1 MSPMSTRRSKRETV
15 VPERRTARSSYVR
28 SRSFRTNRRVETTQD
43 TRSDIDLLFR
53 REAGRAVAALI
64 RATGSFDLA
73 EDAVQD
79 AFVQALRTWPE
90 RGVPNNPAA
99 WIILTA
105 RNKAIDRLRRERVG
119 AAKTGE
125 AEELRA
131 LERLGNDL
139 QQFPDERLRLIFT
152 CCHPAL
158 PMEARVALTLRT
170 VGGLSSREIARA
182 FLLTEQAV
190 QQRLVRAK
198 RKIRDAGIPYRVPPQ
213 ELLPERLS
221 GVLAVLYLIFN
232 EGYASTEG
240 ELLRIELCDE
250 AIWLVRVVDRL
261 MPGEPETMGLLALM
275 LLQHSRRD
283 ARVDEKGDLVLL
295 EDQDR
300 ARWDQEMIDEGL
312 AKIDAAIAAK
322 CPGPYQVQAAI
333 AALHARAPRPE
344 DTDWPQ
350 IATLYRGLRVMWP
363 SPVIELNRAVAVAMA
378 DGPDAGLALM
388 EPLADE
394 LDRYHLFHAARADL
408 LRRSGRTSEAQVA
421 YRRAL
426 DLVTNPVERKYLM
439 KRVSQA

>member
-1 MSPMSTRRSKRETV
+1 
-15 VPERRTARSSYVR
+15 
-28 SRSFRTNRRVETTQD
+28 
-43 TRSDIDLLFR
+43 
-53 REAGRAVAALI
+53 
-64 RATGSFDLA
+64 LA
-73 EDAVQD
+73 EEAVQD
-79 AFVQALRTWPE
+79 AFVQALRTWPG

-99 WIILTA
+99 WIVLTA

-119 AAKTGE
+119 VAKAGE

-131 LERLGNDL
+131 LERLGDDV

-182 FLLTEQAV
+182 FLLTEPTV

-221 GVLAVLYLIFN
+221 GVLAVLYLVFN
-232 EGYASTEG
+232 EGYTSTEG
-240 ELLRIELCDE
+240 ELLRVELCDE

-261 MPGEPETMGLLALM
+261 MPAEPETMGLLALM
-275 LLQHSRRD
+275 LLQHSRRQ
-283 ARVDEKGDLVLL
+283 ARVDEHGDLVLL

-300 ARWDQEMIDEGL
+300 ARWDQDMIDEGL
-312 AKIDAAIAAK
+312 AMIDTAVEIRR
-322 CPGPYQVQAAI
+322 PGPYQVQAAI

-350 IATLYRGLRVMWP
+350 IATLYRGLAAMWP

-388 EPLADE
+388 EQLADD
-394 LDRYHLFHAARADL
+394 LDRYHLYHAARADL
-408 LRRSGRTSEAQVA
+408 LRRSGRTAEAKLA

-426 DLVTNPVERKYLM
+426 DLVTNPVERRYLM
-439 KRVSQA
+439 RRVSQA

>member
-1 MSPMSTRRSKRETV
+1 M
-15 VPERRTARSSYVR
+15 
-28 SRSFRTNRRVETTQD
+28 
-43 TRSDIDLLFR
+43 
-53 REAGRAVAALI
+53 
-64 RATGSFDLA
+64 
-73 EDAVQD
+73 
-79 AFVQALRTWPE
+79 QALRTWPE

-119 AAKTGE
+119 AAKVGE

-131 LERLGNDL
+131 LEGLGDDL

-275 LLQHSRRD
+275 LLQHSRRA
-283 ARVDEKGDLVLL
+283 ARVDEEGDLVLL

-350 IATLYRGLRVMWP
+350 IATLYRGLKVMWP

-378 DGPDAGLALM
+378 DGPDAGLALI

-421 YRRAL
+421 YRRAI

-439 KRVSQA
+439 KRVSQP

>member
-1 MSPMSTRRSKRETV
+1 LSCVQS
-15 VPERRTARSSYVR
+15 RSSR
-28 SRSFRTNRRVETTQD
+28 INRRADTTAD
-43 TRSDIDLLFR
+43 TRENVDLLFR

-64 RATGSFDLA
+64 QATGSFDLA
-73 EDAVQD
+73 EEAVQD
-79 AFVQALRTWPE
+79 AFVQALRTWPT
-90 RGVPNNPAA
+90 RGVPTNPAA
-99 WIILTA
+99 WITLTA
-105 RNKAIDRLRRERVG
+105 RNKAVDRLRRERVG
-119 AAKTGE
+119 AVKAAQ

-131 LERLGNDL
+131 LEGLGDDA
-139 QQFPDERLRLIFT
+139 QHIPDQRLRLIFT

-182 FLLTEQAV
+182 FLLTEPTV

-221 GVLAVLYLIFN
+221 GVLAVLYLVFN
-232 EGYASTEG
+232 EGYTSTEG
-240 ELLRIELCDE
+240 ELVRIELCDE
-250 AIWLVRVVDRL
+250 AIWLVRVVNRL

-275 LLQHSRRD
+275 LLQHSRRH
-283 ARVDEKGDLVLL
+283 ARVDDHGDLVLL

-312 AKIDAAIAAK
+312 ALIDAAVELRR
-322 CPGPYQVQAAI
+322 PGPYQVQAAI

-350 IATLYRGLRVMWP
+350 IATLYRGLKAMWP
-363 SPVIELNRAVAVAMA
+363 TPVIELNRAVAIAMA

-388 EPLADE
+388 APLADE
-394 LDRYHLFHAARADL
+394 LDRYHLYHAARADL
-408 LRRSGRTSEAQVA
+408 LRRVGRSSEATTA

-426 DLVTNPVERKYLM
+426 ELATNSVERRYLTH
-439 KRVSQA
+439 RLSQA

>member
-1 MSPMSTRRSKRETV
+1 VK
-15 VPERRTARSSYVR
+15 
-28 SRSFRTNRRVETTQD
+28 
-43 TRSDIDLLFR
+43 
-53 REAGRAVAALI
+53 
-64 RATGSFDLA
+64 A
-73 EDAVQD
+73 EQ
-79 AFVQALRTWPE
+79 
-90 RGVPNNPAA
+90 
-99 WIILTA
+99 
-105 RNKAIDRLRRERVG
+105 
-119 AAKTGE
+119 

-131 LERLGNDL
+131 LAALVDDVNEI
-139 QQFPDERLRLIFT
+139 PDERLRLIFT

-182 FLLTEQAV
+182 FLLTEATV

-198 RKIRDAGIPYRVPPQ
+198 RKIRDAGIPYRVPPH

-221 GVLAVLYLIFN
+221 GVLAVLYLVFN
-232 EGYASTEG
+232 EGYTSTEG
-240 ELLRIELCDE
+240 ELLRVELCDE

-261 MPGEPETMGLLALM
+261 MPGEPETIGLLALM
-275 LLQHSRRD
+275 LLQHSRRR
-283 ARVDEKGDLVLL
+283 ARVDENGGLVLL

-312 AKIDAAIAAK
+312 ALIDAAVEMRQ
-322 CPGPYQVQAAI
+322 PGPYQVQAAI

-350 IATLYRGLRVMWP
+350 IATLYRGLKAMWP

-394 LDRYHLFHAARADL
+394 LERYHLFHAARADL
-408 LRRSGRTSEAQVA
+408 LRRSGRSNEAKVA
-421 YRRAL
+421 YQRAL
-426 DLVTNPVERKYLM
+426 DLATNPVERNYLLR
-439 KRVSQA
+439 RVSQA